1 MKGRWR
7 KEGGGGRRYKGNFY
21 GRMEAVER
29 LDLFWGKLNSA
40 GGKRRRKIS
49 ISTSDFFFS
58 FKFCAVKDGLLVKYL
73 EFVSLLNPASAPAPA
88 PAPAF
93 PSLAPEGA
101 LLLAPIFHPA
111 DQQVCW
117 P

>member
-1 MKGRWR
+1 
-7 KEGGGGRRYKGNFY
+7 
-21 GRMEAVER
+21 MEIFFFLYINCEPSGSRFGTMALIPLCR
-29 LDLFWGKLNSA
+29 ALSA
-40 GGKRRRKIS
+40 GQSTQS
-49 ISTSDFFFS
+49 IFHFHREEKYLFQHQIFFS

-73 EFVSLLNPASAPAPA
+73 EFASLLNLAPAPA

-101 LLLAPIFHPA
+101 LLPAPIFHPA

>member
-1 MKGRWR
+1 MRSRGSLGLSVRA
-7 KEGGGGRRYKGNFY
+7 Y
-21 GRMEAVER
+21 A
-29 LDLFWGKLNSA
+29 LIPLCSALSA
-40 GGKRRRKIS
+40 GQSTQS
-49 ISTSDFFFS
+49 ILSIFHSEENIYFNIRFFS
-58 FKFCAVKDGLLVKYL
+58 FKFCAVKDGLLVKYH

-93 PSLAPEGA
+93 PSLALEGA
-101 LLLAPIFHPA
+101 LLPAPIFHPA